1 MGCEDFG
8 ARLTSHRRDVRGWSQ
23 PMLGRHMAAESARRG
38 RPVAPIPKAT
48 ISAWEN
54 SHRYPEPWYAYV
66 LCETLRVTPDALALE
81 SILTPATVAEI
92 ENAMARKRRP
102 REDAPPGWVEEL
114 RLDPA
119 ADLQRLAFGLLG
131 MGRIDAGA
139 VAELRRLTDGVIAL
153 RGEIST
159 RLVLIQLHT
168 HLQTLER
175 LIHSAP
181 LARQPEL
188 ALLAAETAAE
198 AAHVWYGMLDFGE
211 AKTMCEH
218 ARQLG
223 REYDLPLAG
232 IMGYAS
238 ESLLYAN
245 RLHGED
251 EGLPG
256 GAKVAL
262 ELLSAAEKEAR
273 RGVPASVDMWIHS
286 LSAWHEAAGG
296 NEVGSRRHLDTAE
309 RAGSLITAA
318 PTGFLAPW
326 DATYLRVSQG
336 KTEAMLGDARTA
348 VAHLEGAVAQIRGWF
363 RPICQVQLAAAQS
376 KAGEPEAAAGTLLEV
391 LAGGWERSDHL
402 VLGRIH
408 RLLAR
413 ELADHGEVAALR
425 QVRERLGAR

>member
-1 MGCEDFG
+1 
-8 ARLTSHRRDVRGWSQ
+8 
-23 PMLGRHMAAESARRG
+23 MLGRHMAAESARRG

-81 SILTPATVAEI
+81 PVLTPAAVAEI
-92 ENAMARKRRP
+92 ENSMARKRRP
-102 REDAPPGWVEEL
+102 GEDGALGAWIEDLTIDPVTDLE
-114 RLDPA
+114 RLS
-119 ADLQRLAFGLLG
+119 FGLLG
-131 MGRIDAGA
+131 MGRIDE
-139 VAELRRLTDGVIAL
+139 VAFIDLRRLTDRVIAL
-153 RGEIST
+153 RGEISS

-181 LARQPEL
+181 VGRQPQL

-223 REYDLPLAG
+223 RAFDLPMAG

-256 GAKVAL
+256 GAAAAL
-262 ELLSAAEKEAR
+262 ELLRAAEKEAR
-273 RGVPASVDMWIHS
+273 KGVPNNVDMWVHS
-286 LSAWHEAAGG
+286 LSAWHEAAAG
-296 NEVGSRRHLDTAE
+296 NEAASRRHLERAE
-309 RAGSLITAA
+309 RSNSQMVAA
-318 PTGFLAPW
+318 PTGFFAPW
-326 DATYLRVSQG
+326 DGTYLRVSQG
-336 KTEAMLGDARTA
+336 KTEAMLGDPRAAVDHFRVA
-348 VAHLEGAVAQIRGWF
+348 VADVGGWF

-376 KAGEPEAAAGTLLEV
+376 QSGEPEAAAGTLLDV
-391 LAGGWERSDHL
+391 LDRGWERSDHL
-402 VLGRIH
+402 VLGRVH

-413 ELADHGEVAALR
+413 ELADHGDVAALR